1 MRSMGIEVGEHGE
14 LHTFPAMA
22 WVASFVVCGIGDA
35 LLGRWVLLPLFV
47 AAFYGGMIVI
57 ALVTYP
63 MLSFWRGWLRQ
74 RGLVAWYLVE
84 VVGLWGGTTLVLLLL
99 SPWWL
104 GWHWNGALPLQ
115 VLGGVLLVGSV
126 AAGTWAVAK
135 MGWARLLFAGALFPP
150 GAGAEENGVPQR
162 LVVEGPYQY
171 VRNPLY
177 GGDFCLILG
186 AGLLTCS
193 WVLVLVAA
201 LYLVQLAFQ
210 LPLEE
215 RELGERFGAA
225 YHRYCELVP
234 RFVPRRRPVRQR
246 DLHT

>member
-1 MRSMGIEVGEHGE
+1 MGIEVGEHGE
-14 LHTFPAMA
+14 LHTLPAIA
-22 WVASFVVCGIGDA
+22 WAASFVVCGIGDA

-57 ALVTYP
+57 DSVTYP

-74 RGLVAWYLVE
+74 RGLVAWYLIE
-84 VVGLWGGTTLVLLLL
+84 VVGLWGATTLVLLVL

-104 GWHWNGALPLQ
+104 GWGWNGALALQ
-115 VLGGVLLVGSV
+115 MLGGVLLVGSV
-126 AAGTWAVAK
+126 VAGTWAVAK

-162 LVVEGPYQY
+162 LVVEGPYRY

-177 GGDFCLILG
+177 DTDLCLLLG
-186 AGLLTCS
+186 AGLLTRSC
-193 WVLVLVAA
+193 VLVLFAA
-201 LYLVQLAFQ
+201 LYLIQLAFQ

-215 RELGERFGAA
+215 RELGERFGAP

-246 DLHT
+246 DLHA